1 MFRLDRLER
10 FSLTKT
16 FSLIPKEACSFL
28 FGSRTD
34 LKARGGDI
42 DILLQIDLPEAKR
55 FELSQQLTLAFQEHC
70 EEKIDFVVFP
80 KTNLDASQV
89 AFLQTLKLIPLERVI
104 QAPLLD
110 HVAILVRDLNH
121 ARSAVLPW
129 GFPVQNPSFF
139 EGEGTTEVYAGE
151 PYRGSRVLLMAAT
164 APGPYQEALERR
176 GPGLHHLGIRVPS
189 MEHFLASIQG
199 TGWYLHPISVSAIQ
213 KGGAVYLARPG
224 APLLIEVEEA
234 EIQKPALLAP
244 VVERVRV
251 QVSSQSAEKLSCL
264 DIPELYWSLNE
275 ATALLIGSKWISVDE
290 L

>member
-10 FSLTKT
+10 FSLSKA

-34 LKARGGDI
+34 PEARGGDI
-42 DILLQIDLPEAKR
+42 DILLQIDLPEAQR
-55 FELSQQLTLAFQEHC
+55 FELSQQLTLVFQEHC

-80 KTNLDASQV
+80 KNNLDAPQV
-89 AFLQTLKLIPLERVI
+89 AFLQTLRLIPLQRVI
-104 QAPLLD
+104 HAPVLD
-110 HVAILVRDLNH
+110 HVAVLVGDMNH
-121 ARSAVLPW
+121 ARLAALRW
-129 GFPVQNPSFF
+129 GFAVQKPSFF

-151 PYRGSRVLLMAAT
+151 PSRGSRVLLMAAT
-164 APGPYQEALERR
+164 APGPYQEALEKR

-199 TGWYLHPISVSAIQ
+199 SGWHLHPVSVPAIQ
-213 KGGAVYLARPG
+213 KGGVVYLARPG
-224 APLLIEVEEA
+224 APLLIEVKEA
-234 EIQKPALLAP
+234 QIQKPALLAP

-251 QVSSQSAEKLSCL
+251 QVSSQIAEKLSCL
-264 DIPELYWSLNE
+264 DIPELLWSPNE
-275 ATALLIGSKWISVDE
+275 ATALLIGGKWISVNE